1 MNKKHVIE
9 KVNNSFQDTMMSVL
23 GIEITDF
30 GESYVSGKMPVDNRT
45 KQPFGLLHGG
55 ASAAFAETLGS
66 IGAAKHVDLEEYSVV
81 GVELN
86 KKHVIEKV
94 NNSFQDTMM
103 SVLGIEITD
112 FGESYVSG
120 KMPVDNRTKQPFGLL
135 HGGASA
141 AFAETLGSIGAG
153 KHVDLEEYSVVGVE
167 LNSSHLKAVRTG
179 WVFGKATPI
188 RVGRTMQVWDIDI
201 KNQEDDLIC
210 KSRLTLAVIKKNDR

>member
-1 MNKKHVIE
+1 MDKKHVID
-9 KVNNSFQDTMMSVL
+9 KVNDSFQETMMSVL

-30 GESYVSGKMPVDNRT
+30 D
-45 KQPFGLLHGG
+45 
-55 ASAAFAETLGS
+55 
-66 IGAAKHVDLEEYSVV
+66 
-81 GVELN
+81 
-86 KKHVIEKV
+86 
-94 NNSFQDTMM
+94 
-103 SVLGIEITD
+103 
-112 FGESYVSG
+112 ESYVSG

-188 RVGRTMQVWDIDI
+188 RVGRTMQVWGIDI
-201 KNQEDDLIC
+201 KNQEDDLVC
-210 KSRLTLAVIKKNDR
+210 KSRLTLAVIKRNDR

>member
-1 MNKKHVIE
+1 MDKKHVIE

-30 GESYVSGKMPVDNRT
+30 GDNYISGKMPVDTRT
-45 KQPFGLLHGG
+45 
-55 ASAAFAETLGS
+55 
-66 IGAAKHVDLEEYSVV
+66 
-81 GVELN
+81 
-86 KKHVIEKV
+86 
-94 NNSFQDTMM
+94 
-103 SVLGIEITD
+103 
-112 FGESYVSG
+112 
-120 KMPVDNRTKQPFGLL
+120 RQPFGLL

-167 LNSSHLKAVRTG
+167 LNSSHLKAVRAG

-201 KNQEDDLIC
+201 KNQEGDLVC
-210 KSRLTLAVIKKNDR
+210 KSRLTLAVIKRNDR

>member
-1 MNKKHVIE
+1 MKLSWKLYQCLQIMDKKHVIE

-30 GESYVSGKMPVDNRT
+30 GDNY
-45 KQPFGLLHGG
+45 
-55 ASAAFAETLGS
+55 
-66 IGAAKHVDLEEYSVV
+66 I
-81 GVELN
+81 
-86 KKHVIEKV
+86 
-94 NNSFQDTMM
+94 
-103 SVLGIEITD
+103 
-112 FGESYVSG
+112 SG

-167 LNSSHLKAVRTG
+167 LNSSHLKAVRAG

-188 RVGRTMQVWDIDI
+188 RVGRTIQVWGIDI
-201 KNQEDDLIC
+201 KNQEGDLVC
-210 KSRLTLAVIKKNDR
+210 KSRLTLAVIKRNDR

>member
-23 GIEITDF
+23 GIEITD
-30 GESYVSGKMPVDNRT
+30 
-45 KQPFGLLHGG
+45 L
-55 ASAAFAETLGS
+55 
-66 IGAAKHVDLEEYSVV
+66 
-81 GVELN
+81 
-86 KKHVIEKV
+86 
-94 NNSFQDTMM
+94 
-103 SVLGIEITD
+103 
-112 FGESYVSG
+112 GESYVSG

-188 RVGRTMQVWDIDI
+188 RVGRTMQVWGIDI

>member
-1 MNKKHVIE
+1 MDKKHVID

-30 GESYVSGKMPVDNRT
+30 GES
-45 KQPFGLLHGG
+45 F
-55 ASAAFAETLGS
+55 
-66 IGAAKHVDLEEYSVV
+66 
-81 GVELN
+81 
-86 KKHVIEKV
+86 
-94 NNSFQDTMM
+94 
-103 SVLGIEITD
+103 
-112 FGESYVSG
+112 VSG

-167 LNSSHLKAVRTG
+167 LNSSHLKAVKTG

-188 RVGRTMQVWDIDI
+188 RVGRTIQVWGIDI

-210 KSRLTLAVIKKNDR
+210 KSRLTLAVIKRNDR

>member
-1 MNKKHVIE
+1 MKLSWKLYQCLQIMDKKHVIE

-30 GESYVSGKMPVDNRT
+30 GDNYISGKMPVDT
-45 KQPFGLLHGG
+45 
-55 ASAAFAETLGS
+55 
-66 IGAAKHVDLEEYSVV
+66 
-81 GVELN
+81 
-86 KKHVIEKV
+86 
-94 NNSFQDTMM
+94 
-103 SVLGIEITD
+103 
-112 FGESYVSG
+112 
-120 KMPVDNRTKQPFGLL
+120 RTKQPFGLL

-188 RVGRTMQVWDIDI
+188 RVGRTMQVWDVNI
-201 KNQEDDLIC
+201 KNQEDDLVC
-210 KSRLTLAVIKKNDR
+210 KSRLTLAAVSYTHLTLPTITEV

>member
-1 MNKKHVIE
+1 M
-9 KVNNSFQDTMMSVL
+9 
-23 GIEITDF
+23 
-30 GESYVSGKMPVDNRT
+30 
-45 KQPFGLLHGG
+45 
-55 ASAAFAETLGS
+55 
-66 IGAAKHVDLEEYSVV
+66 
-81 GVELN
+81 N

-153 KHVDLEEYSVVGVE
+153 KHVDLEEHSVVGVE

-210 KSRLTLAVIKKNDR
+210 KSRLTLAVTKKNDR